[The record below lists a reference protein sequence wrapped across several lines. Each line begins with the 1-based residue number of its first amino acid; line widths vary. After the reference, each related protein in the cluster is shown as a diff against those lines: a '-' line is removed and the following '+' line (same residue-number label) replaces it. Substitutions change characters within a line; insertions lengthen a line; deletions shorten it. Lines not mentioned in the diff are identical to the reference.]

1 MIFSLSYQTKSSH
14 LWTDNRKWVSG
25 TFIRLFADP
34 KSTIILIPFIEKRVK
49 KDSGHWLLFEIDSRN
64 DTIYL
69 FDPATSLREAA
80 VF

>member
-1 MIFSLSYQTKSSH
+1 MGKWTFTK
-14 LWTDNRKWVSG
+14 
-25 TFIRLFADP
+25 LFADP
-34 KSTIILIPFIEKRVK
+34 ESTIILIPFIEKRVK
-49 KDSGHWLLFEIDSRN
+49 KGSGHWFLFAIDSRN